1 MPRFSKDAD
10 AVKDVVERPRYS
22 VREASRILQLP
33 APTAALLLPG
43 GPGTSVRFYKVQLAE
58 VPSKPYRR
66 SPQEVRAELQSTAEW
81 AGRSLL
87 HVSISFR
94 TLAAWFVLRDVAD
107 AVFNHLACTGP
118 SMRYEDCAA
127 AFDALSDSA
136 WDAELFGVDPQSHA
150 EPLLGHL
157 ADWLGE
163 ESAGEATWTQL
174 AQKLE
179 AVERRNGRPQR
190 LQFVGV
196 ADGPKFSAV
205 WIDPERRFGQPIVFP
220 GTIPTLILHDRF
232 LAGDSIVD
240 LADDYGMDAAAVEE
254 AVRYEAGCDA
264 AAGGRFSEEE
274 AE

>member
-10 AVKDVVERPRYS
+10 ATKDVVERPRYS

-33 APTAALLLPG
+33 TPAAALLLPG
-43 GPGTSVRFYKVQLAE
+43 GLGSPARFYKVYLAE

-66 SPQEVRAELQSTAEW
+66 SPQEVRSELQSTFDW
-81 AGRSLL
+81 AGKNHL

-118 SMRYEDCAA
+118 SMRYEDCTA
-127 AFDALSDSA
+127 AFDALSNSA
-136 WDAELFGVDPQSHA
+136 WDAELFGGDPQTHA
-150 EPLLGHL
+150 EPLLARL

-163 ESAGEATWTQL
+163 EAAQTATWTQL
-174 AQKLE
+174 AKRLE

-190 LQFVGV
+190 LQFSGV
-196 ADGPKFSAV
+196 AGGPKLRAV

-220 GTIPTLILHDRF
+220 GTIPTLIIHDRF
-232 LAGDSIVD
+232 LAGDSIID
-240 LADDYGMDAAAVEE
+240 LADDYGMEAAAVEE

-264 AAGGRFSEEE
+264 AAGGRFFEEE
-274 AE
+274 E